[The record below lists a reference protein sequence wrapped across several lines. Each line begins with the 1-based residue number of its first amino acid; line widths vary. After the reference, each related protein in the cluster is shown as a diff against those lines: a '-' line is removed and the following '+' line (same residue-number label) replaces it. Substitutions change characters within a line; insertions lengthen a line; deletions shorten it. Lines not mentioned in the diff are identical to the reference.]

1 MAQTPASTLPAGGEF
16 TWLFQVRHYELDR
29 TGHAR
34 SEVYLNW
41 LQELGILASAACGY
55 PLARYESLGA
65 FWWVRRFWIDWQESA
80 MYGDELAA
88 TTWISEFRRLRCR
101 RQYLI
106 RRRDG
111 GQVIFRAQAEWAFV
125 DVAAGQPARIPAE
138 ILAAFPALSR
148 TVFEAT
154 DDFVTAPVSPTGGAD
169 EYLSAH
175 TVARHELD
183 TMGHV
188 NNAQYLVWLFE
199 NLAEAM
205 DAGLAPERLDIE
217 YLRPARLGD
226 RLEIRCQAL
235 EPAGQRGV
243 WQHEVRAQD
252 GTVLIRARSRC
263 RVESEV

>member
-1 MAQTPASTLPAGGEF
+1 
-16 TWLFQVRHYELDR
+16 VRHYELDR
-29 TGHAR
+29 TGR
-34 SEVYLNW
+34 VRPEVYLNW

-55 PLARYESLGA
+55 PLARYEALGA
-65 FWWVRRFWIDWQESA
+65 FWWVRRFWIEWHEA
-80 MYGDELAA
+80 AAYGEELAA

-106 RRRDG
+106 RRQDNGR
-111 GQVIFRAQAEWAFV
+111 VIFRAQAEWAFV

-138 ILAAFPALSR
+138 MLAVFPALSR
-148 TVFEAT
+148 PALEAT
-154 DDFVTAPVSPTGGAD
+154 DDFVTAPAPETGGA
-169 EYLSAH
+169 EAHLSAH

-199 NLAEAM
+199 NLAEAT
-205 DAGLAPERLDIE
+205 DADLAPDRLDIE

-226 RLEIRCQAL
+226 RLEVLCQAL
-235 EPAGQRGV
+235 GPAGQRGV

-263 RVESEV
+263 RVK